1 MEQKRRSSYW
11 RCSGKTVQGASHVR
25 VGLPNQDALWWSP
38 ESGLGPPLIL
48 AISDGHGSAKSF
60 RSHIGANFAV
70 QQATKQIKNFVLEN
84 NQRDRTIVQKQLPKI
99 IVSQWLKAVNLHI
112 QEVPFTHEEWALLE
126 KKEGATAREAVVN
139 NPSLAYGATLLAVV
153 VTEEFILYLQL
164 GDGDILCVDSYG
176 KTTRPFA
183 LDQRLIA
190 NQTTSLCIED
200 AWREVRVQLV
210 LHSENSPLLILVS
223 TDGYSNSFRSE
234 TDFLQ
239 IGQDYQ
245 EMIRSRGIDFAA
257 QQLPNILNDTSQQG
271 SGDDITLGIIE
282 RIETGDADY
291 IESVAAQAWGLEES
305 HKSLE
310 ASMIRNQEE
319 IQSDFSDVATQMQ
332 RLKHSQKK
340 YRQDV
345 TKLFYGLS
353 VTFFLATGSVAAGI
367 LQWLQIHRPEIIQT
381 WPDWLRSPLQFQ
393 SKPTAA
399 TLQSPDTTPSPQSK
413 KGEKAK

>member
-1 MEQKRRSSYW
+1 MEKRRSYW
-11 RCSGKTVQGASHVR
+11 RCSGKSVQGASHVR
-25 VGLPNQDALWWSP
+25 AGLPNQDALWWSP
-38 ESGLGPPLIL
+38 ESGAGPPLIL
-48 AISDGHGSAKSF
+48 AVSDGHGSAKSF
-60 RSHIGANFAV
+60 RSHIGAKFAV
-70 QQATKQIKNFVLEN
+70 LQATKQIQNFVLEKG
-84 NQRDRTIVQKQLPKI
+84 RDAVAVQKQLPKI
-99 IVSQWLKAVNLHI
+99 IASLWIKAVDRHI

-126 KKEGATAREAVVN
+126 KKEGATARDAVVN

-164 GDGDILCVDSYG
+164 GDGDILCVDNHG

-183 LDQRLIA
+183 LDERLIA
-190 NQTTSLCIED
+190 NQTTSLCTED
-200 AWREVRVQLV
+200 AWREVRLRLV
-210 LHSENSPLLILVS
+210 PHSENSPALILVS

-245 EMIRSRGIDFAA
+245 EMIRSRGIDLVV
-257 QQLPNILNDTSQQG
+257 QQLPNILSETSQQG
-271 SGDDITLGIIE
+271 SGDDITLGIIK

-291 IESVAAQAWGLEES
+291 IESVAAQAWGLES

-310 ASMIRNQEE
+310 ASMIRNQEQ
-319 IQSDFSDVATQMQ
+319 IQEDFSDVATQMQ

-345 TKLFYGLS
+345 TKLFYALIG
-353 VTFFLATGSVAAGI
+353 TFFLATGSVAADI
-367 LQWLQIHRPEIIQT
+367 LLWLQIHRPEVTQT
-381 WPDWLRSPLQFQ
+381 WPSWLRSPQLQ
-393 SKPTAA
+393 SKPTATA
-399 TLQSPDTTPSPQSK
+399 QSPETTLSSQGK

>member
-1 MEQKRRSSYW
+1 MEQKRRSYW
-11 RCSGKTVQGASHVR
+11 RCSGKTVRGASHVR
-25 VGLPNQDALWWSP
+25 AGLPNQDALWWSP
-38 ESGLGPPLIL
+38 ESGAGPPLIL

-70 QQATKQIKNFVLEN
+70 EQATKQIKNFVLEN
-84 NQRDRTIVQKQLPKI
+84 NQRDRPAVQKQLPKI

-126 KKEGATAREAVVN
+126 KKEGATARDAVVN
-139 NPSLAYGATLLAVV
+139 RPSLAYGATLLAVV

-176 KTTRPFA
+176 KTTRPFT
-183 LDQRLIA
+183 LDERLIA

-200 AWREVRVQLV
+200 AWREVRVRLV
-210 LHSENSPLLILVS
+210 PHSENSPALILVS

-245 EMIRSRGIDFAA
+245 EMIRSRGMDFVV
-257 QQLPNILNDTSQQG
+257 QQLPNILSDTSQQG
-271 SGDDITLGIIE
+271 SGDDITLGIVK

-305 HKSLE
+305 YKSLE
-310 ASMIRNQEE
+310 VNMIRNQEQ
-319 IQSDFSDVATQMQ
+319 IQEDFSDVATQMQ

-345 TKLFYGLS
+345 TKLFYALI
-353 VTFFLATGSVAAGI
+353 VTFFLAMGSIAADI
-367 LQWLQIHRPEIIQT
+367 LLWWQIHRPEITQT
-381 WPDWLRSPLQFQ
+381 WPNWMRSPEQLQR
-393 SKPTAA
+393 KPIAA
-399 TLQSPDTTPSPQSK
+399 TPQSPQKTPSSQSK